1 MKILAVRPLAD
12 RAVTFDLAD
21 RAGPDTAARI
31 TTALGLI
38 DAAVAAG
45 SLPGVTET
53 AASFSSVTLHYDCLH
68 TDQAALVAQIRALLA
83 SADNR
88 APGAAGRHWTLPCC
102 YDGDAGIDLADLSAA
117 LALPVADIIARHA
130 ATRFQVYAL
139 GFLPGL
145 PFLGDLPAD
154 LARPRRTT
162 PRTHVPAGS
171 VAIANRM
178 CVIYPW
184 DSPGGWHIVGRCP
197 VPLFDIARNATHPA
211 LLAVGDSVQFT
222 PASAAECA
230 AIAAGAA
237 RGRTDPA
244 RFLTQVV

>member
-1 MKILAVRPLAD
+1 MNILAVRPLAD

-21 RAGPDTAARI
+21 RAGPDAAARI
-31 TTALGLI
+31 AAALGLI
-38 DAAVAAG
+38 NGAVAAG
-45 SLPGVTET
+45 ALPGVTET
-53 AASFSSVTLHYDCLH
+53 AASFSSLTVHYDCLF
-68 TDQAALVAQIRALLA
+68 TDQATLVAQITALLA
-83 SADNR
+83 GGTDKTPA
-88 APGAAGRHWTLPCC
+88 AAGRHWTLPCC
-102 YDGDAGIDLADLSAA
+102 YEGEAGIDLADLSEA

-154 LARPRRTT
+154 LALPRRST

-184 DSPGGWHIVGRCP
+184 DSPGGWHIVGHCP
-197 VPLFDIARNATHPA
+197 VPLFDIARDVSHPA
-211 LLAVGDSVQFT
+211 LLSVGDIVQFV
-222 PASAAECA
+222 PASAATCA
-230 AIAAGAA
+230 ANGSDFAQGHF
-237 RGRTDPA
+237 DPA
-244 RFLTQVV
+244 RFLAPAV